1 MKCEIISV
9 GTELLLGDI
18 VNTNAQ
24 YLSKS
29 LADLGFDVMFQ
40 ATVGDNEN
48 RLTQC
53 LDQAF
58 SRSEMVIA
66 TGGLGPTPDDIT
78 KEVCAKYFDM
88 QLEENEET
96 KRDLLKFFNHKNTT
110 MPKSNLKQALL
121 PKGSIMLKNDNG
133 TAPGCI
139 LEKDGKTIVILPGP
153 PYEMKPMFE
162 DKVVPYIKKYSSFV
176 IKSHTIRSFGIGES
190 LMAEKT
196 ADLLECDNPTVAP
209 YAKRGEALLRV
220 SAKAENEQEAE
231 KMMQSVIEDIKSR
244 LGGVIYGIDE
254 ANLENAVVKLL
265 KDKGLSV
272 ALAESCTAGL
282 VAKRITDVSGA
293 SDVFHCGV
301 VSYANEI
308 KHKILGVS
316 LDTLAEVGA
325 VSEEVAKQM
334 ALGVWKVSGSSIGAS
349 ISGIAGPNSDDSE
362 KPVGLAYLA
371 VTNGEK
377 TVVKKIMSG
386 RSSGSDCRDY
396 NRHIFS
402 SNVLNEIRLFA
413 LEL

>member
-40 ATVGDNEN
+40 ATVGDNAA
-48 RLTQC
+48 RLTSC

-78 KEVCAKYFDM
+78 KEVCAAYFDM
-88 QLEENEET
+88 QLEENQEA
-96 KRDLLKFFNHKNTT
+96 RQALLNFFNHKNAT
-110 MPKSNLKQALL
+110 MPKSNLKQALV
-121 PKGSIMLKNDNG
+121 PKGSIVLQNDNG

-139 LEKDGKTIVILPGP
+139 LEKDGKIIVILPGP

-162 DKVVPYIKKYSSFV
+162 EKVVPQIKKYSNFV
-176 IKSHTIRSFGIGES
+176 IKSHTIRTFGIGES
-190 LMAEKT
+190 MMAEKT
-196 ADLLECDNPTVAP
+196 ADLLECENPTLAP
-209 YAKRGEALLRV
+209 YAKKGEALLRV
-220 SAKAENEQEAE
+220 SAKAQNEDQAQQMMTEVIAE
-231 KMMQSVIEDIKSR
+231 VQNR
-244 LGGVIYGIDE
+244 LGEYIYGIDE
-254 ANLENAVVKLL
+254 DNLENAVVKLL
-265 KDKGLSV
+265 KQKGLTV
-272 ALAESCTAGL
+272 AVAESCTAGL

-293 SDVFHCGV
+293 SEVFHCGV

-316 LDTLAEVGA
+316 LDTLAKVGA
-325 VSEEVAKQM
+325 VSEEVACQM

-349 ISGIAGPNSDDSE
+349 ITGIAGPNSDGTS

-371 VTNGEK
+371 VTDGEK

-386 RSSGSDCRDY
+386 RNGSECRDY
-396 NRHIFS
+396 NRHIFA

-413 LEL
+413 FEL